1 MYLFSILNLIR
12 NTGIL
17 FLKLTES
24 CFYYEMRLEHES
36 YDIIL
41 GSTVDC
47 NEGCPNLEKPN
58 TNSYLAGNFALKTG
72 HTGFYTEITV

>member
-1 MYLFSILNLIR
+1 
-12 NTGIL
+12 
-17 FLKLTES
+17 
-24 CFYYEMRLEHES
+24 MRLEHES

-58 TNSYLAGNFALKTG
+58 TNSYCPALKTG
-72 HTGFYTEITV
+72 HTGIYTEIIV